1 MTIGGSNEIGSSN
14 FENVSKGKKKV
25 SSAHHPSFE
34 KKGGKKKARGKKV
47 TAGKKV

>member
-1 MTIGGSNEIGSSN
+1 MTIGGSNEISSS
-14 FENVSKGKKKV
+14 ELESVSKGKKKV

-34 KKGGKKKARGKKV
+34 KKGGKKKSRGKKV